1 MTVTIENDE
10 KIEETESFSAT
21 LERTPDLDDRI
32 LLSPVDATISIIDD
46 DGKFMTYTNWLQ
58 LMEHYLKN
66 ILPTVLHHRCYTG
79 PGCMGPSF
87 PMATARECCVETVE
101 GMSYSEDGVCVVS
114 QCIGMW

>member
-1 MTVTIENDE
+1 MTVAIENDE

-46 DGKFMTYTNWLQ
+46 DMSLHTFATTDRVSIRS
-58 LMEHYLKN
+58 
-66 ILPTVLHHRCYTG
+66 ILPTVVHHRCYTG
-79 PGCMGPSF
+79 PGCMGVSF

-101 GMSYSEDGVCVVS
+101 GMSYSEDRVCVVS